1 MKIGYRIYWTNNA
14 LAELAATI
22 TYLKEN
28 FSDKELRKLA
38 FKIESTIQL
47 ISINPNVVPKSE
59 IKDIYRV
66 VIFKYNTMYYRI
78 QGDNIEI
85 LSFFSNR
92 QDPTRK
98 KI

>member
-47 ISINPNVVPKSE
+47 ISINPNVFLKSLVSSKFILIV
-59 IKDIYRV
+59 IKL
-66 VIFKYNTMYYRI
+66 
-78 QGDNIEI
+78 Q
-85 LSFFSNR
+85 SN
-92 QDPTRK
+92 DYFTLT
-98 KI
+98 

>member
-47 ISINPNVVPKSE
+47 ISINPNVFPKISGVFKIYFDCNQVT
-59 IKDIYRV
+59 IK
-66 VIFKYNTMYYRI
+66 
-78 QGDNIEI
+78 
-85 LSFFSNR
+85 
-92 QDPTRK
+92 
-98 KI
+98 

>member
-1 MKIGYRIYWTNNA
+1 MKIGNRIYWTNNA

-47 ISINPNVVPKSE
+47 ISINPNVFPKSLVSSKFILIV
-59 IKDIYRV
+59 IKL
-66 VIFKYNTMYYRI
+66 
-78 QGDNIEI
+78 Q
-85 LSFFSNR
+85 SN
-92 QDPTRK
+92 DYFTLT
-98 KI
+98 

>member
-1 MKIGYRIYWTNNA
+1 MKIGNRIYWTNNA

-47 ISINPNVVPKSE
+47 ISINPNVFLKSLVSSKFILIV
-59 IKDIYRV
+59 IKL
-66 VIFKYNTMYYRI
+66 
-78 QGDNIEI
+78 Q
-85 LSFFSNR
+85 SN
-92 QDPTRK
+92 DYFTLT
-98 KI
+98 

>member
-47 ISINPNVVPKSE
+47 ISINPNVFPKSE

-66 VIFKYNTMYYRI
+66 VIFKYNTMYYR
-78 QGDNIEI
+78 N
-85 LSFFSNR
+85 FFR
-92 QDPTRK
+92 IDKTQLVRK
-98 KI
+98 FDERYSPDK